1 MENSSKNLII
11 RTIRIQSSGGVV
23 YRRNLDNI
31 DIVGCIRQA
40 PYLCVLP
47 KGTPHKKENIQ
58 QTALREVREETG
70 LKVKSEG
77 FIDKIEY
84 TFFKEK
90 EKLTYYKT
98 VYFFLMT
105 VVGGG
110 LFLHDE
116 EFDLVKWIAKEQ
128 IRAEMSYE
136 NEVSIIE
143 KGISMVD

>member
-1 MENSSKNLII
+1 LDNSSKNLVS
-11 RTIRIQSSGGVV
+11 RKIRIHSSGGVV

-31 DIVGCIRQA
+31 DIVGCVRKD

-70 LKVKSEG
+70 LKVKPEC
-77 FIDKIEY
+77 FIGKIEY
-84 TFFKEK
+84 TFFKKE

-98 VYFFLMT
+98 VYFLLMA

-143 KGISMVD
+143 KGISMVG